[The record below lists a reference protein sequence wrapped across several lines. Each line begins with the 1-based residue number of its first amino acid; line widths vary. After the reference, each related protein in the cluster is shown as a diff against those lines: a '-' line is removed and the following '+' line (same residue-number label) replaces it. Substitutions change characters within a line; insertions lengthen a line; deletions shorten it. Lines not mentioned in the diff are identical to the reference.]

1 MKNLGSYTFE
11 IIVREMTVEM
21 NEYNELVYSK

>member
-1 MKNLGSYTFE
+1 MKNLGSNTFE